1 MNPDHDTLFGN
12 MLVVLRGQKWRD
24 MRSALSPAFTGNKM
38 RLMFELVSQCG
49 MQFAQFC
56 EDECTKNGPRVYDMK
71 EIFSKFTNDVIASC
85 AFGIHCD
92 SLRDSGNSFFQMG
105 KKFLDFYSLRAMFK
119 FLTILYTPKIARY
132 FDITFFNNESKR
144 LFVDIITKNME
155 TRERENIIRPDMI
168 HLLMQLKKGQLKETS
183 ANTTEDSIGAAEEF
197 SIKNAKVK
205 QAWTDEE
212 LIPQCFIFFL
222 AGFDTTSTL
231 MAFTAYEL
239 AVNQDVQTK
248 LYNEI
253 NDVNNELNGLSL
265 AYEHIQRM
273 KYLDMVI
280 AEALRKWPPSVFT
293 DRVCVKDYQYKD
305 EENDLD
311 FTIEEG
317 SIVWIPI
324 LPLHRDEKYFPNP
337 EKFDPE
343 RFSDENKS
351 NINFG
356 AYIPFGTGPR
366 NCIGRILHR
375 YCNFLINHFLIYL
388 IGSRFALMEAKV
400 ILFHLLSKFSID
412 VCHETQVPL
421 KLKRTF
427 VGIVPETIKLTLQPR
442 NHENQPF

>member
-1 MNPDHDTLFGN
+1 MIDYFAKKRIPFDEPRSGFAFLKSVLTGSIVEVLKRMYQSRPNEKLFGFYNRAIPGYFLRDPTVIKKIAIKDFDYFVDHRALLNPDHDTLFGN

-197 SIKNAKVK
+197 SIKNAK
-205 QAWTDEE
+205 
-212 LIPQCFIFFL
+212 
-222 AGFDTTSTL
+222 
-231 MAFTAYEL
+231 
-239 AVNQDVQTK
+239 
-248 LYNEI
+248 
-253 NDVNNELNGLSL
+253 
-265 AYEHIQRM
+265 
-273 KYLDMVI
+273 
-280 AEALRKWPPSVFT
+280 
-293 DRVCVKDYQYKD
+293 
-305 EENDLD
+305 
-311 FTIEEG
+311 G
-317 SIVWIPI
+317 SI
-324 LPLHRDEKYFPNP
+324 PLQR
-337 EKFDPE
+337 
-343 RFSDENKS
+343 
-351 NINFG
+351 
-356 AYIPFGTGPR
+356 
-366 NCIGRILHR
+366 
-375 YCNFLINHFLIYL
+375 
-388 IGSRFALMEAKV
+388 
-400 ILFHLLSKFSID
+400 
-412 VCHETQVPL
+412 
-421 KLKRTF
+421 
-427 VGIVPETIKLTLQPR
+427 
-442 NHENQPF
+442 